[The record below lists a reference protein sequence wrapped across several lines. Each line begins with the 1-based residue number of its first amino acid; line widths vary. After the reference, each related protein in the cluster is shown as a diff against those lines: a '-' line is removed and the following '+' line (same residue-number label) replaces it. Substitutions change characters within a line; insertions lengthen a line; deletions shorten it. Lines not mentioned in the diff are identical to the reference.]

1 MIAVDGLH
9 ILFWMLLWGALIR
22 TYELSFH
29 DSNNLLGSGARA
41 LAVIY

>member
-1 MIAVDGLH
+1 MIAVAGVNV
-9 ILFWMLLWGALIR
+9 LFWMLLWGALIR
-22 TYELSFH
+22 TYELTFH